1 MEEKEMKTTRA
12 ERLKRLA
19 YGLTGT
25 SSVMW
30 NYKLILYLRPQDPSV
45 YDVSWGSRIVC
56 CSSGGYKACD
66 GSLFPTFADTLRIRN
81 WQNDLAGIL
90 QAQHPEN

>member
-25 SSVMW
+25 SSAMW
-30 NYKLILYLRPQDPSV
+30 NYKLILSFCLRRFVGFKNCMLQFGRIQSMRRVTVSNLCRHPKDP
-45 YDVSWGSRIVC
+45 
-56 CSSGGYKACD
+56 K
-66 GSLFPTFADTLRIRN
+66 
-81 WQNDLAGIL
+81 LA
-90 QAQHPEN
+90 E